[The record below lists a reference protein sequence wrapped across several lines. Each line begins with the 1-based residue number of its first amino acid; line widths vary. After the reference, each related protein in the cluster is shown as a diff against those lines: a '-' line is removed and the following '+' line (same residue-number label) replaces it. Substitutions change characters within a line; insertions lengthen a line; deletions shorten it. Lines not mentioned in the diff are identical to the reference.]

1 MKNAFKIAESI
12 RYSDDK
18 HEDVLGQEKDL
29 NMRVSAYHNFGFKVS
44 PEMTPKIYD
53 NLEKVC
59 NRLDVDIEKINTFV
73 ISKSSLNAHCVD
85 FGRDKGCIIALHSK
99 LINMMSPGEIQ
110 FIIGHEIGHYLLQ
123 HNYFDND
130 PEVTIEESSKSRAGE
145 ISADRIGLL
154 ACGDL
159 DSAVHALIRIQSG
172 LKDEFLGFDL
182 VAYLKQMESEK
193 DYRRHLS
200 KDTHPSNRI
209 RIKALLRF
217 FASDLYRKITNK
229 EEPMEKSDLVDKDGH
244 DIDSQIKED
253 LDGYFEEKKKPEGEL
268 RRYNE

>member
-18 HEDVLGQEKDL
+18 HEDVLAQQKDL

-73 ISKSSLNAHCVD
+73 ISKSSLNAYCVD

-159 DSAVHALIRIQSG
+159 DAAIHTIIRMQSG
-172 LKDEFLGFDL
+172 LTDEFLGSDL
-182 VAYLKQMESEK
+182 IAYLKQMEDER
-193 DYRRHLS
+193 DYRKYLS
-200 KDTHPSNRI
+200 KDTHPSSRI

-217 FASDLYRKITNK
+217 FTSDLYRKIKNN
-229 EEPMEKSDLVDKDGH
+229 EESIEKSDLVDSDGNN
-244 DIDSQIKED
+244 IDAEIKKD
-253 LDGYFEEKKKPEGEL
+253 LDEYFEEKKHPEGEL
-268 RRYNE
+268 RRYL